1 MYAVMV
7 TGKVMNVFMTPQ
19 ILGTGKGE
27 KGCCW
32 SSSSSICT
40 ILPHSTT
47 AHRVSCMYCSRE
59 EHYQTATYQKNFG
72 ALTSSRVFFFCCVF
86 AGSNLVCTALYHQLM
101 ELSNDWNQPL
111 GDVVLQMDNTVAE
124 NKNNIVTG
132 MSAALIDSGV
142 VRTISLVFSM
152 VGHTHNELDQ
162 AFSW

>member
-1 MYAVMV
+1 
-7 TGKVMNVFMTPQ
+7 
-19 ILGTGKGE
+19 
-27 KGCCW
+27 
-32 SSSSSICT
+32 
-40 ILPHSTT
+40 
-47 AHRVSCMYCSRE
+47 
-59 EHYQTATYQKNFG
+59 
-72 ALTSSRVFFFCCVF
+72 
-86 AGSNLVCTALYHQLM
+86 VCTALYHQLM